1 MDNGTSPSVF
11 ELVESGDRD
20 RLLELLEGESD
31 LSARDKGGRTALDLA
46 SLLGKAEVAQ
56 VLVDKGANVN
66 LQNKSGF
73 SLNKFS
79 CERCFQPD
87 CKQEATMLHCPPSC
101 SGMGPAGM
109 PESVGVGRGRP
120 PSQDQAQRDGQ
131 RSCSEILQDRVC
143 GLPRLC
149 GCQVPV
155 V

>member
-79 CERCFQPD
+79 CGRCFQPD
-87 CKQEATMLHCPPSC
+87 CKQEATMYMSC
-101 SGMGPAGM
+101 SYLLNP
-109 PESVGVGRGRP
+109 
-120 PSQDQAQRDGQ
+120 
-131 RSCSEILQDRVC
+131 
-143 GLPRLC
+143 
-149 GCQVPV
+149 
-155 V
+155 